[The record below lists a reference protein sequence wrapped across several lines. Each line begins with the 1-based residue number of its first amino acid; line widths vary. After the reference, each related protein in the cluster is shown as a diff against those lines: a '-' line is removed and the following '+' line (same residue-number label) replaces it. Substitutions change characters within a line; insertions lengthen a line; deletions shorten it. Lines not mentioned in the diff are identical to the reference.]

1 MPKNASTGPRAED
14 ADDRTNPGGPS
25 PEVLAAAQKNEAQ
38 AGAPAQ
44 ASVPDREEAEDDAAV
59 TPGPGDAT
67 LVYDKNKRTAGA
79 ELPRLLVVGGPRTG
93 SEYTLTELETS
104 IGRGS
109 DNVVVIPDIS
119 VSRRH
124 VVIAREGDRYVLIDQ
139 RSGNGTRVN
148 GRGVDRHP
156 LESGDDIA
164 MGDTVVRF
172 VEAGGVVVKAK
183 GARPLPAA
191 REAQAASGPAREE
204 PEITSGGTKSPIRGT
219 SAGKGKSLGS
229 RLPLYVAVVG
239 VFIVIFGLAYQH
251 KQKREQQVREAA
263 AAKDEGAAFA
273 QQRFEEGVQ
282 LLKDGRWE
290 QARDKLKVAAEM
302 APQDPDIKRYLQR
315 AEAEAPRA
323 QAIANARAAL
333 GRKEFAAVRG
343 LLQGIPDDSALADAS
358 RQVAQELKSAM
369 DGAVHDARN
378 KMEDGDA
385 QGASDLVTPVL
396 AADPGRADA
405 LAIKDAI
412 SGHQRVIANA
422 RRERAQEREKAEA
435 QEVKAPPA
443 AVSAII
449 DAYLSGDIG
458 TAIDK
463 ADGQTDPR
471 AVKLDRDLKAFDA
484 AYRDGLVK
492 AQSKQLAEAVH
503 ALEGADKLDRSIS
516 GGKESRLGK
525 EVRRALGNLHYNLG
539 VQALAVDDQ
548 LAAAATHLRYAVADD
563 PENDAAKRQLAE
575 VIAKVKDIYQQG
587 YFEKDSDPDAAK
599 KAFKLVVQALP
610 ASDELQQKAK
620 RWLDKL
626 EGKGGE

>member
-1 MPKNASTGPRAED
+1 MPKNASQGPRPED

-25 PEVLAAAQKNEAQ
+25 PEVLAAAQQSAAR
-38 AGAPAQ
+38 AGAAQ
-44 ASVPDREEAEDDAAV
+44 ASVPDREEEDDAPV

-93 SEYTLTELETS
+93 SEYTLTEIETS

-124 VVIAREGDRYVLIDQ
+124 VVIAARATATCSSIALGQ
-139 RSGNGTRVN
+139 
-148 GRGVDRHP
+148 RHP
-156 LESGDDIA
+156 GQRTRRRSAPARERRRHRHGRHRGPLCRG
-164 MGDTVVRF
+164 
-172 VEAGGVVVKAK
+172 GGVVVKAK
-183 GARPLPAA
+183 GARPLPPA
-191 REAQAASGPAREE
+191 REVQAAPGPAREA
-204 PEITSGGTKSPIRGT
+204 PEITSGGTKSPTRGT

-239 VFIVIFGLAYQH
+239 VFIVVFGLAYQR
-251 KQKREQQVREAA
+251 KVKREQQAREAA

-323 QAIANARAAL
+323 QAIGNARAAL

-358 RQVAQELKSAM
+358 RQVAQDLKSAM
-369 DGAVHDARN
+369 DGAVHDARS

-385 QGASDLVTPVL
+385 QGASDLIAPVL

-412 SGHQRVIANA
+412 SGHQRVVANA

-443 AVSAII
+443 AVAAII

-463 ADGQTDPR
+463 ADGQSDPR

-539 VQALAVDDQ
+539 VQALASDDQ

-563 PENDAAKRQLAE
+563 PDNDAAKKQLAE
-575 VIAKVKDIYQQG
+575 VISKVKDLYQQG
-587 YFEKDSDPDAAK
+587 YFEKESDPDAAK
-599 KAFKLVVQALP
+599 KAFKVVVQALP